1 MQLHKKY
8 GWGKTFERIFTK
20 KKKKSKNFT
29 LLMIVSIK
37 KIEAWIIVEGG
48 VD

>member
-8 GWGKTFERIFTK
+8 GWGKHLNEFLL